1 MLQLNISISSST
13 VCAFKSAVACLL
25 LIMRLHKP
33 LWHHVL
39 VTDLFSNDKW
49 CALLLYRSISV
60 SAYIS
65 QIKCFNW
72 PSFSRYIAWF
82 RYITNCLPVCTTKRV
97 HKRIVKRGCFG
108 VSKAKL
114 KSLTSWRF
122 SVSEGL
128 FPSLCSESHRQPVI
142 ERSLAEFSI
151 QASHKRRLPQV
162 CVTPRKWW
170 KYHNYPKNHVSLIKK
185 YPFILC
191 ALDEVHSHVNH
202 P

>member
-1 MLQLNISISSST
+1 M
-13 VCAFKSAVACLL
+13 SAVPCLL
-25 LIMRLHKP
+25 LITRLHKL

-39 VTDLFSNDKW
+39 VVDLFRNDKL
-49 CALLLYRSISV
+49 CALRLHRSISV
-60 SAYIS
+60 CACIR

-72 PSFSRYIAWF
+72 PCFSRYLAWF
-82 RYITNCLPVCTTKRV
+82 RYITNCLPVCTTKKSSQKECQR
-97 HKRIVKRGCFG
+97 RGCFG

-151 QASHKRRLPQV
+151 QASHKRGLPQV

-170 KYHNYPKNHVSLIKK
+170 KYHNYPKNH
-185 YPFILC
+185 LC
-191 ALDEVHSHVNH
+191 LQ
-202 P
+202 